1 LEYKPI
7 KNILPYIYN
16 TIILINN
23 TVSREILRV
32 LAFRKLK
39 WVTVILKCGINCIQL
54 FSRLAHSGHA
64 KKWHF
69 RDNGPQDNK
78 VLAAAA

>member
-1 LEYKPI
+1 MNYILGKEINK
-7 KNILPYIYN
+7 KILPYIYN

-23 TVSREILRV
+23 PVFREILRF
-32 LAFRKLK
+32 LTFGKLK

-64 KKWHF
+64 KNWRF
-69 RDNGPQDNK
+69 RDN
-78 VLAAAA
+78 